1 MRLPNGFGN
10 VSKLPG
16 KRRRPYRARMT
27 SGWVIDE
34 AGKKHQKFRTIG
46 YYKTKEEGIIALS
59 NYKQNPYPLDTASI
73 TFQDLYEKWSIE
85 HFPKISRVNIQ
96 GYSTA
101 FSVCETLYNMP
112 FTDLRRAHMQTIIDT
127 CGKNYP
133 TLKKLK
139 ILFCQMYKY
148 ALQNDLCE
156 KDYSKYLDINQYKDK
171 NPNSYKRQPFSKK
184 ELETVWQYKDANIY
198 YTVILMLI
206 YSGCRVSEL
215 LDLKKEN
222 INLEEK
228 WFFIERSKTNAGIR
242 HVPISDKVFPFFEFW
257 YNYNDSPYL
266 ISSKKGEHLL
276 YRNYYDTYWKPLV
289 ADLNMKHRPHDT
301 RHTCV
306 SMLTIAGVN
315 DKLIKK
321 IVGHKGQN
329 VTEVVYTH
337 FELNELLEAI
347 NKI

>member
-16 KRRRPYRARMT
+16 NRRRPYRARMT
-27 SGWVIDE
+27 TGWITDE
-34 AGKKHQKFRTIG
+34 SGKKHQQFRTIG
-46 YYKTKEEGIIALS
+46 YYKTKEDGIIALS
-59 NYKQNPYPLDTASI
+59 NFKQNPYSPDAATI
-73 TFQDLYEKWSIE
+73 TFQELYEKWSRE

-96 GYSTA
+96 GYTTVYSL
-101 FSVCETLYNMP
+101 CESLFHMH
-112 FTDLRRAHMQTIIDT
+112 FTDLKRAHMQTIIDN

-139 ILFCQMYKY
+139 VLFNQLYKF

-156 KDYSKYLDINQYKDK
+156 KDYSKFLDINQYKDR
-171 NPNSYKRQPFSKK
+171 NPNACPRLPFNH
-184 ELETVWQYKDANIY
+184 EEIETLWQHKDDDIY

-215 LDLKKEN
+215 LDLRKEN
-222 INLEEK
+222 VNLKEK
-228 WFFIERSKTNAGIR
+228 WFFIEHSKTDAGVR
-242 HVPISDKVFPFFEFW
+242 QVPISDKVLPLFEDW
-257 YNYNDSPYL
+257 YNQNDCPYL
-266 ISSKKGEHLL
+266 ISSPAGKHLL
-276 YRNYYDTYWKPLV
+276 YRNYYDTYWKPLI
-289 ADLNMKHRPHDT
+289 ARMKMEHRPHDT

-329 VTEVVYTH
+329 ITEAVYTH
-337 FELNELLEAI
+337 FEFNEMLIAI